1 MGEKEIEK
9 ILTAEVKRAGGRA
22 YKWLSPGNDGVPDR
36 IVILPG
42 KAPVFVELK
51 SDTGRLSRLQRVQI
65 ERLEQ
70 MGQTVF
76 VARGI
81 QGVIQFLKDM
91 GCAAAGDAL
100 EQRYILTTRE
110 RKDGI

>member
-9 ILTAEVKRAGGRA
+9 ILTAEVKRMGGRA

-51 SDTGRLSRLQRVQI
+51 SDTGKLSALQRVQI
-65 ERLEQ
+65 GRLEQ
-70 MGQTVF
+70 LGQTVF
-76 VARGI
+76 VARGV
-81 QGVIQFLKDM
+81 QGVVRFLKDM
-91 GCAAAGDAL
+91 GYTAAGEAL
-100 EQRYILTTRE
+100 ERRCSLAPGE